1 MSRIEWSG
9 TDEIE
14 TFVMTDGLYT
24 GSIITVNAEFD
35 ANTVR
40 FEVVGQTDNHPRVRA
55 YVGLESPKL
64 AGVGELLGSMIR
76 IEEHDVVDEGFIV
89 EGRPVVLRKS
99 DGIIRRF
106 VIPRGEIEVTTPH
119 TLPIVSRGERVIKPY

>member
-14 TFVMTDGLYT
+14 RFVMTDGLYT
-24 GSIITVNAEFD
+24 GSIITVNAESV

-55 YVGLESPKL
+55 YVGLEPPKL
-64 AGVGELLGSMIR
+64 AGVGELLGSMVR
-76 IEEHDVVDEGFIV
+76 IEEQDIVDEGFIV
-89 EGRPVVLRKS
+89 EGRPVVLKKS
-99 DGIIRRF
+99 DGIIRKF
-106 VIPRGEIEVTTPH
+106 IIPSGKIEVTTPH
-119 TLPIVSRGERVIKPY
+119 TLPIVSRGEHVIKPY